1 MLKLNVFPLWTLMSS
16 AVKQELSL
24 SLYYARDKIAHMPEI
39 TQKLRAEAVQARREN
54 RLRDARNILR
64 DALTLSRESADEL
77 DLAKTLTALGQSE
90 RDLGNNDAALANY
103 EEATA
108 IYRKGND
115 ALTLA
120 HTIRHLGDIH
130 RHEHHFD
137 IVEACYREALQLY
150 RDHDNPPPLDLANA
164 VRGYAIL
171 RQELGDT
178 VEAKSLWE
186 EARRLYSE
194 VNVEA
199 GVKESSRRI
208 ALLAG
213 QETS

>member
-1 MLKLNVFPLWTLMSS
+1 
-16 AVKQELSL
+16 
-24 SLYYARDKIAHMPEI
+24 MPEI
-39 TQKLRAEAVQARREN
+39 TQMLRAEAQQARREN
-54 RLRDARNILR
+54 RLQDARNILR

-77 DLAKTLTALGQSE
+77 DLARTLTALGQSE
-90 RDLGNNDAALANY
+90 RDLGNDDSALAHY
-103 EEATA
+103 EEATK
-108 IYRKGND
+108 IYRRRND

-137 IVEACYREALQLY
+137 LAKACYREALQLY

-164 VRGYAIL
+164 IRGYAL
-171 RQELGDT
+171 LQQEMGDRL
-178 VEAKSLWE
+178 EAKSLWE

-199 GVKESSRRI
+199 GVTESSLRI
-208 ALLAG
+208 AVLAG
-213 QETS
+213 QETN